1 MSSDEPARSRWQRQD
16 CHTTEANQSYVRR
29 MTFPWIIDLLGATGA
44 LLTTVCWLPQML
56 KVLRER
62 EARAL
67 SLPATGSFTLGIML
81 WLAYGIAINDW
92 PLIGSNAVTLA
103 LMAPILALKLRYG

>member
-1 MSSDEPARSRWQRQD
+1 
-16 CHTTEANQSYVRR
+16 

-56 KVLRER
+56 KVLREK

-67 SLPATGSFTLGIML
+67 SLPATGSFTVGIAL
-81 WLAYGIAINDW
+81 WLTYGIAIKDW

>member
-1 MSSDEPARSRWQRQD
+1 
-16 CHTTEANQSYVRR
+16 

-44 LLTTVCWLPQML
+44 LLTTACWLPQVL
-56 KVLRER
+56 KILREK

-81 WLAYGIAINDW
+81 WLLYGIAINDW
-92 PLIGSNAVTLA
+92 PLIGSNVVTLA

>member
-1 MSSDEPARSRWQRQD
+1 
-16 CHTTEANQSYVRR
+16 

-44 LLTTVCWLPQML
+44 LLTTACWLPQVL
-56 KVLRER
+56 KILREK

-81 WLAYGIAINDW
+81 WLVYGIAINDW